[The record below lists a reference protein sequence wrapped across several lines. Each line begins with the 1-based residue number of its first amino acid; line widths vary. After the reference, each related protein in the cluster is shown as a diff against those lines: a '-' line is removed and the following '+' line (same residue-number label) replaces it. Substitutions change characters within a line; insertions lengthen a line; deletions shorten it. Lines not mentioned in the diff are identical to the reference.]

1 MLFLLTDY
9 NASKQLHLIPISSE
23 LPLLNIHSLN
33 YKIMRRLVSL
43 SFCLIIAF
51 MAQAADFTFN
61 GLNYSTNN
69 DGTVSVGRQ
78 SESLSGN
85 IVIPS
90 TVTFNGKSYA
100 VKTIEEGAFG
110 ATKIVSMKISSGV
123 KTIGEGAF
131 GACTALKSI
140 IIPAGVTSMGEGA
153 FGACTS
159 LTSVTIPGSCTSI
172 VEGTFGACV
181 SLKTVIF
188 SEGVKK
194 IGEGAF
200 GACVSLMSVTLP
212 KSMAEVGEGAFGAC
226 ASIASLTISSSETK
240 IGEGAFGAC
249 NNLKEIRFLCK
260 EPPVYSTDD
269 DSFAGIDKDGI
280 KVIVPKGTK
289 GKYASS
295 GWNCFTNI
303 VE

>member
-1 MLFLLTDY
+1 
-9 NASKQLHLIPISSE
+9 
-23 LPLLNIHSLN
+23 
-33 YKIMRRLVSL
+33 MRRLVSL
-43 SFCLIIAF
+43 SFCLMIAL

-61 GLNYSTNN
+61 GLSYSTND

-78 SESLSGN
+78 SENLSGN

-90 TVTFNGKSYA
+90 TVTFEGKVCA
-100 VKTIEEGAFG
+100 VNAIEEGAFG
-110 ATKIVSMKISSGV
+110 ATKIVSIKISSGV

-172 VEGTFGACV
+172 AEGTFGACV
-181 SLKTVIF
+181 SLKSVIF
-188 SEGVKK
+188 SEGVKE

-200 GACVSLMSVTLP
+200 GACVSLASVTLP
-212 KSMAEVGEGAFGAC
+212 KSMASVGEGAFGAC
-226 ASIASLTISSSETK
+226 ANIASVTITSTETA
-240 IGEGAFGAC
+240 IGDGAFGAC
-249 NNLKEIRFLCK
+249 NNLKEIRLLCK
-260 EPPVYSTDD
+260 VPPVYSTDND
-269 DSFAGIDKDGI
+269 PFAGINKDGV

-295 GWNCFTNI
+295 GWSSFSNI
-303 VE
+303 IE